1 MPITICIPVPV
12 CLTYYQWDMVCLN
25 MSFIYQ
31 TKLFA
36 SIVSIFTMASKLWKY
51 RRGIQNSQIE
61 EGQTTQMKKDNT

>member
-1 MPITICIPVPV
+1 
-12 CLTYYQWDMVCLN
+12 